1 MPKLVSVIFPTKIQN
16 VNLLM
21 DSLSTLVYQSYL
33 SWEIIVLK
41 PESSDF
47 DAICGMVYSTVKDK
61 FRFVNVSE
69 DLSIGEIRNIGIEH
83 SRGSY
88 ITYLDDDDLWA
99 KDYLKTQVEEL
110 EKSSADLVYCNY
122 HLRIQA
128 YNNREN
134 KYTQHFIS
142 IPYNVNP
149 FSRDILL
156 TEPFIRLSC
165 VLHTKEI
172 TDLIKF
178 PDLTS
183 YEDWLFLLRASKIF
197 KFHSLSNSMATV
209 QKRLDYT
216 NSKNRLG
223 NESIRNIKFI
233 LNETKNQIQDET
245 TRKIRDVIVAE
256 FEKEYSNFFNQELNQ
271 LDIIVQHRG
280 IDYAFGYLKHLLIL
294 GIIDSQ
300 ICRKGYSI
308 AHPVNEQLAN
318 DLLFLANWYEGNNL
332 QEDNNNYT
340 LTHFIR
346 KENKWNVLL

>member
-21 DSLSTLVYQSYL
+21 DSLSTLIYQSYQ

-47 DAICGMVYSTVKDK
+47 DSICGMVYASVKDK
-61 FRFVNVSE
+61 FRFIDVSE
-69 DLSIGEIRNIGIEH
+69 DLSIGEVRNIGIEH
-83 SRGSY
+83 ARGSY
-88 ITYLDDDDLWA
+88 IAYLDDDDLWA
-99 KDYLKTQVEEL
+99 KDYIKNQVEEL
-110 EKSSADLVYCNY
+110 EKSVADLVYCNY

-128 YNNREN
+128 FNNREN
-134 KYTQHFIS
+134 KYIQHFIS

-149 FSRDILL
+149 FNRDILL

-165 VLHTKEI
+165 VLHTKEVTEI
-172 TDLIKF
+172 IKF
-178 PDLTS
+178 DTLTS

-216 NSKNRLG
+216 NTKSRLG

-233 LNETKNQIQDET
+233 LNETNNQIHDET

-256 FEKEYSNFFNQELNQ
+256 FEKEYASFFNQELYQ
-271 LDIIVQHRG
+271 LDIILQHRG
-280 IDYAFGYLKHLLIL
+280 IDYAFGYLKYLLKA

-300 ICRKGYSI
+300 ICRKGYTI
-308 AHPVNEQLAN
+308 AQPLNLELAN

-332 QEDNNNYT
+332 QEYNNYT
-340 LTHFIR
+340 PTYFSR
-346 KENKWNVLL
+346 KENRWNASL